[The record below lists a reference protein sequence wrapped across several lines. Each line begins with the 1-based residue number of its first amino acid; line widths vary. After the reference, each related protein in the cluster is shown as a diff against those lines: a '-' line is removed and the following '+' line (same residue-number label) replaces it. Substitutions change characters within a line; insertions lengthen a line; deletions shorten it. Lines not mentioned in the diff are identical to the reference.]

1 MPTALVTGANGF
13 IGAHLVREL
22 IKRGYEVRCLV
33 RHTSDLASIKD
44 LDVPLYIGDLRDE
57 ESLVKPVKDVEYV
70 FHLAAELMVTSKEEF
85 EDANTQGT
93 KNLLNTAEKYAGA
106 KLKRFLFVSSQAGAG
121 PGLDPTPIDETKLSN
136 PISWYGTSK
145 MKAEEATLE
154 FGKRIPVTIVRPS
167 AVYGEQEK
175 DLSQT
180 YAIVEN
186 RIQPKLGIKKK
197 YLVMVYVADLVEG
210 IIAAAESPNTL
221 NQTYFLNHPE
231 VLTAKTTIKTIA
243 RAMNKSFGISMP
255 TPLFLIRLVAPFAE
269 LIYHFTRERPQMT
282 RDKAREISQRFWVA
296 DPSNANKDFGW
307 EAKHSLLEGMKK
319 VVPVY
324 RREQKELKEMP
335 LETGLLMYIK
345 YLLVA
350 ILIGSS
356 LETFSYFAGFYRLD
370 PPWGTVVIAV
380 GIIGIGFGLL
390 SVALKKMHWVLQFII
405 GYIIAGAVEA
415 LNYLNIL
422 PLIHW
427 EFARGF
433 PLGIVDPWIRTA
445 VLATPGGLMI
455 IVVNM
460 IMRSMYKN
468 RLSRG

>member
-1 MPTALVTGANGF
+1 MPSALVTGANGF

-22 IKRGYEVRCLV
+22 IKRGYQVRCLV
-33 RHTSDLASIKD
+33 RHTSDLSSLAD
-44 LDVPLYIGDLRDE
+44 LDVPMYIGDLRNA
-57 ESLVKPVKDVEYV
+57 ESLAEPVRDVEYV
-70 FHLAAELMVTSKEEF
+70 FHLAAELMVTSREEF

-93 KNLLNTAEKYAGA
+93 INLLNMAEKHAGS

-121 PGLDPTPIDETKLSN
+121 PGTDPTPIDETRPSQ

-145 MKAEEATLE
+145 KKAEEATLD

-167 AVYGEQEK
+167 AVYGEQET

-186 RIQPKLGIKKK
+186 RLQPKLGIKKK

-210 IIAAAESPNTL
+210 IIGAAESDQTINK
-221 NQTYFLNHPE
+221 TYFLNHAE

-243 RAMNKSFGISMP
+243 RAMNKSFGLLLP
-255 TPLFLIRLVAPFAE
+255 TPLFIMRIAAPFIE
-269 LIYHFTRERPQMT
+269 LVYHFTRNRPQLT

-296 DPSNANKDFGW
+296 DPASAKKDFGW
-307 EAKHSLLEGMKK
+307 EAKHSLLEGMRK
-319 VVPVY
+319 VIPVY

-335 LETGLLMYIK
+335 LDTGLLMYIK

-350 ILIGSS
+350 ILIGSVI
-356 LETFSYFAGFYRLD
+356 ETISYLAGFYHLD
-370 PPWGTVVIAV
+370 PPWGTLVIAV

-390 SVALKKMHWVLQFII
+390 SVALKKCNWIIQFVI
-405 GYIIAGAVEA
+405 GTIIAGAIEL
-415 LNYLNIL
+415 LNYLHML

-427 EFARGF
+427 EFAPGF
-433 PLGIVDPWIRTA
+433 PFGITSPWVRTF
-445 VLATPGGLMI
+445 VLAFTGGLMI

-460 IMRSMYKN
+460 VMRSFYKN
-468 RLSRG
+468 RLRQG